1 MVRRSLG
8 PDLHTLTGAYALN
21 ALTPSESV
29 RFEDH
34 LSDCDSCVQEVRG
47 FTETSARLAAA
58 VAETPP
64 VELRAKVLEEVS
76 RTRQLAPA
84 PERLPEPRRP
94 GLPWTLGLVLAA
106 CLAAIIALGAVVL
119 DQREQV
125 NELRGNEQQIAAVLA
140 APDAVTTSAE
150 PMEDVSVTVV
160 RSESLGDLVFSAH
173 GLEDLSDEDYQLWL
187 TRPDGSVSSAGVLAV
202 DEEGFVLPVLAS
214 SQDEETDGIAVTIEP
229 EGGSEQPTSDPVMA
243 MPVTG

>member
-1 MVRRSLG
+1 M
-8 PDLHTLTGAYALN
+8 
-21 ALTPSESV
+21 

-150 PMEDVSVTVV
+150 PMEGVSVTVV

-202 DEEGFVLPVLAS
+202 EEEGFVLPVLAS

-243 MPVTG
+243 MPVDG

>member
-1 MVRRSLG
+1 M
-8 PDLHTLTGAYALN
+8 
-21 ALTPSESV
+21 
-29 RFEDH
+29 
-34 LSDCDSCVQEVRG
+34 
-47 FTETSARLAAA
+47 
-58 VAETPP
+58 
-64 VELRAKVLEEVS
+64 ELRAKVLEEVS

-243 MPVTG
+243 MPVDD